1 MNRGYAN
8 LKGEIAK
15 RGITQSE
22 IAALLKMHPNTVSN
36 KINGDSSFSIEEAF
50 KIKQAFFPEMD
61 LSYLFDSEK
70 RVGWWSGRKR
80 KGTITVHETG
90 RDCTLYSFGTAP
102 FGS

>member
-70 RVGWWSGRKR
+70 RVGFWSGRNR
-80 KGTITVHETG
+80 KNREENTG
-90 RDCTLYSFGTAP
+90 NKKLKGFTN
-102 FGS
+102 